1 VSAGPA
7 AQLAC
12 PNCGAGIVALD
23 SFCEA
28 CGTEL
33 APAAVSAGA
42 AISARTCP
50 DCPDSV
56 ISPEGYCGNCG
67 RRVPTGRDH
76 QELDLGLLAGVTDR
90 GLRHHRNEDA
100 MALATADQADGPVAV
115 AVVCDGIS
123 TSDRPDEASLAAAM
137 ATVGALLPAVRTGAD
152 LAQACPAAVAAAAAA
167 VDALAGDSVD
177 QPSATLLAAV
187 VTKAEVMLCW
197 LGDSRAYWLAP
208 DASSQRLTRDDSLAE
223 EMVAAGLMT
232 EAEAMNSAHAHV
244 VTRWLGGDSAEAT
257 PHVARFEPPGP
268 GVVLLC
274 SDGLWNYQP
283 DPGGLAALALP
294 AAREAPLAA
303 ASGLIQFAVKS
314 GGADNITA
322 VLIPFPPAH
331 PAPPAESVATARLV
345 APPAHS
351 VSTVRLARPA
361 TVLANAA
368 SPDGAASPGD
378 VADPDYAVSPPS
390 HPPTVPVPLPVLPPP
405 PAPDHGDGS

>member
-1 VSAGPA
+1 MSATPVA
-7 AQLAC
+7 RLAC
-12 PNCGAGIVALD
+12 PACGAAIATQD

-33 APAAVSAGA
+33 APAAVSAGRA
-42 AISARTCP
+42 VDARTCP

-56 ISPEGYCGNCG
+56 ISPEGYCGTCG

-100 MALATADQADGPVAV
+100 MALATADRADGPAAV

-123 TSDRPDEASLAAAM
+123 TSERPDEASLAAAM

-152 LAQACPAAVAAAAAA
+152 LARACAEAVAAAAAA
-167 VDALAGDSVD
+167 VDALAGDSAD
-177 QPSATLLAAV
+177 RPSATLLAAV
-187 VTKAEVMLCW
+187 VTPAEVTLCW
-197 LGDSRAYWLAP
+197 VGDSRAYWLAADP
-208 DASSQRLTRDDSLAE
+208 SSQRLTRDDSLAE
-223 EMVAAGLMT
+223 EMVAAGLMS

-244 VTRWLGGDSAEAT
+244 VTRWLGGDAAEAA
-257 PHVARFEPPGP
+257 PHVTRFEPPGP

-274 SDGLWNYQP
+274 SDGLWNYRP
-283 DPGGLAALALP
+283 DPAALAALALP

-303 ASGLIQFAVKS
+303 ASGLIQFAIKA

-331 PAPPAESVATARLV
+331 PAPPAQSVSTARLV
-345 APPAHS
+345 AAPAPS
-351 VSTVRLARPA
+351 VSTARLTPA
-361 TVLANAA
+361 AA
-368 SPDGAASPGD
+368 GPD
-378 VADPDYAVSPPS
+378 
-390 HPPTVPVPLPVLPPP
+390 HPPTVLV
-405 PAPDHGDGS
+405 PAPAPEPAPAAGDGS